1 MVKSYLPFPHQEKKE
16 YARLLGCSNS
26 NISNKTKFPPMP
38 LSVCMSWVALGLT
51 LARQALY
58 PVLLSLEHSFPQK
71 HKEGKCLG
79 SYSEHMLILND
90 VQRAVDPSL
99 WRLDPCVP
107 GLAASVGILPSQAR
121 GYMVLESTVPTSL
134 VPFLLEPA
142 THGQA
147 EHAEKS
153 SAVRVP
159 STLWLCMGAT
169 VVTSGQRSLQPWL
182 LSHFCAVLHPSLN
195 RGCKR
200 L

>member
-1 MVKSYLPFPHQEKKE
+1 
-16 YARLLGCSNS
+16 
-26 NISNKTKFPPMP
+26 
-38 LSVCMSWVALGLT
+38 
-51 LARQALY
+51 
-58 PVLLSLEHSFPQK
+58 
-71 HKEGKCLG
+71 
-79 SYSEHMLILND
+79 MLIFNR

-99 WRLDPCVP
+99 LRLDPRVP

-153 SAVRVP
+153 SAARVP
-159 STLWLCMGAT
+159 SKPWLCMGAT
-169 VVTSGQRSLQPWL
+169 VVTSGQRSLQLWP
-182 LSHFCAVLHPSLN
+182 LSHFCAVLRPSLN
-195 RGCKR
+195 RGCKK